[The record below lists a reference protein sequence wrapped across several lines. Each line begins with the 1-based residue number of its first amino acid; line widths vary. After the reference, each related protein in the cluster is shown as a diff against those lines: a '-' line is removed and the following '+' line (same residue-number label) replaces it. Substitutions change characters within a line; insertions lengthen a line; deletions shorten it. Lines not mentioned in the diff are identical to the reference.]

1 MTTMLTKKDWST
13 QTRRAL
19 VATEIVARLAALSG
33 WKLSGDAAAMAIEK
47 TYTFANY
54 FETISFV
61 NAVAFIANAQDH
73 HPDLS
78 VHYNRCVVRFN
89 THDVGGISVTDFD
102 CATQVDALL
111 ALPDAKAA
119 P

>member
-1 MTTMLTKKDWST
+1 MTATMLKKTDWSQ

-19 VATEIVARLAALSG
+19 QPTEIVKRLADLPG
-33 WKLSGDAAAMAIEK
+33 WKLSGDGEQVAIEK

-54 FETISFV
+54 YETISFV
-61 NAVAFIANAQDH
+61 NALAFAANALDH

-89 THDVGGISVTDFD
+89 PHDVKGISETDFE
-102 CATQVDALL
+102 CAARADALL
-111 ALPDAKAA
+111 A
-119 P
+119 

>member
-1 MTTMLTKKDWST
+1 MSSMLKKKDWSLLP
-13 QTRRAL
+13 RRAL
-19 VATEIVARLAALSG
+19 TGPEIVARLAATPG
-33 WKLSGDAAAMAIEK
+33 WKLSGDGADVAIEK
-47 TYTFANY
+47 SYSFANY
-54 FETISFV
+54 YETISFV

-89 THDVGGISVTDFD
+89 THDVKGLSDTDFE

-111 ALPDAKAA
+111 A
-119 P
+119 